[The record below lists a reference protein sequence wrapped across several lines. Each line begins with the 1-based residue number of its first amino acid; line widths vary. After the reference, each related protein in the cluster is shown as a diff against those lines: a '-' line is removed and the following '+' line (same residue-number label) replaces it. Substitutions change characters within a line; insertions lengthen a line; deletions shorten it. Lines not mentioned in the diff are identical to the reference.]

1 MSSSNILET
10 PIEFLKGVGPQ
21 RAQLL
26 KTELNISNFEEL
38 LQHFPFR
45 YVDRSKFY
53 NIAEVN
59 DTVAFIQIK
68 GLVIKTETIGEKRS
82 KRFVATLK
90 DHTGTIE
97 LVWFQGIKWV
107 SESIKQASNM

>member
-1 MSSSNILET
+1 MSSNNILET

-53 NIAEVN
+53 NIAEVT
-59 DTVAFIQIK
+59 DDV
-68 GLVIKTETIGEKRS
+68 VITRLSVTDAR
-82 KRFVATLK
+82 
-90 DHTGTIE
+90 
-97 LVWFQGIKWV
+97 
-107 SESIKQASNM
+107 